1 MLASMAVMAQSNDS
15 HLFQTS
21 ATTTAIAAAPDSTAV
36 VLPALTLDECLS
48 IALSENP
55 TIRVADME
63 VERVDYSRKETIG
76 QLLPSVSF
84 GANYNRM
91 LAKQVAYMNMDGFG
105 DLMGGGGDEP
115 DPENPLSRAA
125 GGSKGGD
132 NGIKMGLDNSW
143 SVGFNA
149 SLPIVSPQLWQSI
162 SLSDSQIL
170 INMEQA
176 RQSRLDLI
184 NQVKSAYY
192 GLLLAYDSQRVIQE
206 SYDMARL
213 NYEIYSQQY
222 QAGAASDYD
231 VLRTS
236 VAMKNIEPELMQAEV
251 AIKRAR
257 LQLQVLM
264 GVGDEFLFR
273 PSETL
278 SNYESDMYA
287 QALSLS
293 HDYSRNSSLA
303 LNTLNTELLDKTVKL
318 QKAAFLPTIALTA
331 NYNWTSSSNGSPFAN
346 LRWNPY
352 SMIGV
357 TISLPIY
364 EGGQRYHRVR
374 QAQLQA
380 GEMRLQ
386 RENLERTLAMQVD
399 LAIDNVG
406 VNVKQI
412 ASCSE
417 SVRQAER
424 AHDIMQQSFRIGAA
438 TYLDLRDSELSLTQ
452 ARLSY
457 YQAIYNY
464 LIALSELEL
473 LQGTAL

>member
-1 MLASMAVMAQSNDS
+1 MACLVCGSAVMAQTNE
-15 HLFQTS
+15 
-21 ATTTAIAAAPDSTAV
+21 
-36 VLPALTLDECLS
+36 PALTLDQCLE
-48 IALSENP
+48 IALSTNP

-76 QLLPSVSF
+76 QLLPSVAF
-84 GANYNRM
+84 GTNYNRM

-105 DLMGGGGDEP
+105 DIMGGSGSDTDETAP
-115 DPENPLSRAA
+115 QSRAA
-125 GGSKGGD
+125 GSGRSSGGD

-143 SVGFNA
+143 SVGFSA
-149 SLPIVSPQLWQSI
+149 SLPIVSAQLWQSV

-176 RQSRLDLI
+176 RQSRLDLV
-184 NQVKSAYY
+184 NQVKNAYY
-192 GLLLAYDSQRVIQE
+192 ALLLAYDSQRVIQE
-206 SYDMARL
+206 SYDMASL
-213 NYEIYSQQY
+213 NHEIYSQQY

-236 VAMKNIEPELMQAEV
+236 VAMKNIEPELMQADV

-264 GVGDEFLFR
+264 GVGADFALR
-273 PSETL
+273 PAQTL
-278 SNYESDMYA
+278 ADYESDMYA
-287 QALSLS
+287 QTLKLS
-293 HDYSRNSSLA
+293 HDYSRNSSLT

-318 QKAAFLPTIALTA
+318 QKAAFLPTISLTA

-364 EGGQRYHRVR
+364 EGGQRYHRVK

-380 GEMRLQ
+380 NEMRLQ
-386 RENLERTLAMQVD
+386 RENLERALAMQVD

-424 AHDIMQQSFRIGAA
+424 AHDIMQQSFKIGAA

-473 LQGTAL
+473 LQGTAI